1 MKFACCILAA
11 IALATAGT
19 LVTGAIVK
27 IDDKFVPCGSS
38 LETLQRL
45 TELKKIAARAWP
57 EQPAVDR
64 VREYAHQTHSLILE
78 PGVNVEILSIG
89 ETVSKVRALL
99 KNPKGNNLCWVD
111 SVVLR

>member
-1 MKFACCILAA
+1 M
-11 IALATAGT
+11 
-19 LVTGAIVK
+19 K

-38 LETLQRL
+38 LEALQKL
-45 TELKKIAARAWP
+45 AELKKIAATAWP

-89 ETVSKVRALL
+89 ETVSKVRVLL
-99 KNPKGNNLCWVD
+99 KHPKGTNLCWID
-111 SVVLR
+111 SAVLR